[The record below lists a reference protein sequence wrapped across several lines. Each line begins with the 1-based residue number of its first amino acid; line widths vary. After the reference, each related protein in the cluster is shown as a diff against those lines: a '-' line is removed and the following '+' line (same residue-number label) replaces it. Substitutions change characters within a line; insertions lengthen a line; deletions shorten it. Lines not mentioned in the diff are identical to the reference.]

1 MGIFYHSEKEQK
13 GKIMMK
19 KTIKKSFAVLLVLLT
34 VVCIMPISSRAVT
47 TDIPSDAI
55 ELNGHYYYA
64 FDEGKTWTEAKEK
77 CEVIGGHLVTISTQ
91 EEQEIVESII
101 KNGTKSCY
109 WLGGTD
115 EIAEGQW
122 KWITGE
128 EFKYTHWAKDMPDNF
143 LTENYLMMFKEPHPR
158 RAGNTFGLWNDLKE
172 DCTCKDTPFFR
183 KDGFGFICEWEK
195 KTVPTGYNFL
205 RDSYNFGNYIAFISK
220 TYFEK
225 MFYDTKGW
233 ELFSLCMQEAFQGGM
248 CFGMATTTA
257 AIYNGLPDVSAF
269 AYRDGLEVKTAEKI
283 RDLNKK
289 SLTNPGAITIVGG
302 VYDGDLTL
310 DDYIKYAH
318 IFQLSSMSQKARVET
333 TGKELY
339 NIVKND
345 LENNAIGTVVE
356 MFNDGS
362 AHAVLAVGID
372 GNSILVDDPNST
384 NALKKITVNDDGTWS
399 FMKNW
404 DSTHCQLKYESD
416 YNIPLLWIENKIS
429 KKTKTQ
435 STEEAIAEYFDYD
448 NLLLTVNSQ
457 TYNLE
462 NNSAIKIEGVSYSEN
477 NDSEEK
483 NINIPNLYWIS
494 KDDTVTIN
502 EIKDCNNEF
511 RLAGNK
517 NIIYVN
523 TDEANSVTLKM
534 NDENNESA
542 AVISTDP
549 GKKCSVACVLFDKG
563 NTYDIKATGTS
574 NSDTVTA
581 AIIENGIK
589 VTGLNDIEVSYVKNE
604 EKVEDGDT
612 IAEVKDGREVNIT
625 VDESKDTVKTD
636 FVGEQTESVCGYCG
650 KVHGTSF
657 KEVLIKFFHR
667 IFYFFVKLFG
677 LKK

>member
-1 MGIFYHSEKEQK
+1 
-13 GKIMMK
+13 MK

-34 VVCIMPISSRAVT
+34 VVCIMPISSHAVT
-47 TDIPSDAI
+47 TDIPSDAV
-55 ELNGHYYYA
+55 EFNGHYYYA

-77 CEVIGGHLVTISTQ
+77 CEAMGGHLVTISSVA
-91 EEQEIVESII
+91 EQKQVLEILKTKNAYWIGAAREKDSWHWIDDTPFSYTNWGVGEPNNQASVESYAEII
-101 KNGTKSCY
+101 RC
-109 WLGGTD
+109 
-115 EIAEGQW
+115 
-122 KWITGE
+122 
-128 EFKYTHWAKDMPDNF
+128 
-143 LTENYLMMFKEPHPR
+143 NYKHFS
-158 RAGNTFGLWNDLKE
+158 AGKWNDLENDPLDNRNELFYQKQNL
-172 DCTCKDTPFFR
+172 
-183 KDGFGFICEWEK
+183 GFVCEWEK
-195 KTVPTGYNFL
+195 KTVPTGYNFF
-205 RDSYNFGNYIAFISK
+205 RDSYNFGNYTAFISK

-257 AIYNGLPDVSAF
+257 AIYNGLPDVSTF

-289 SLTNPGAITIVGG
+289 SLTNPGAITIAGG

-318 IFQLSSMSQKARVET
+318 IFQFSSMSQKARVET

-356 MFNDGS
+356 MFNDANGS
-362 AHAVLAVGID
+362 AHAVLAVGIE

-384 NALKKITVNDDGTWS
+384 NALRKITVNDDGTWS

-494 KDDTVTIN
+494 NDDTVTIN
-502 EIKDCNNEF
+502 EIKDCNSEF

-542 AVISTDP
+542 AVISTVP
-549 GKKCSVACVLFDKG
+549 GKKCSVACVLFDTE

-574 NSDTVTA
+574 NSDTVA
-581 AIIENGIK
+581 AEIIENGIK

-604 EKVEDGDT
+604 KKVEDGDT
-612 IAEVKDGREVNIT
+612 IADVRDGREVNIT

>member
-1 MGIFYHSEKEQK
+1 
-13 GKIMMK
+13 MMK
-19 KTIKKSFAVLLVLLT
+19 KTIKKSFAVLLTLLT
-34 VVCIMPISSRAVT
+34 VVFIMPISSRAVT
-47 TDIPSDAI
+47 TDIPSDAV
-55 ELNGHYYYA
+55 EYNGHYYYA

-77 CEVIGGHLVTISTQ
+77 CEVIGGHLVTITTQ

-233 ELFSLCMQEAFQGGM
+233 ELFSLFMQEAFQGGM

-318 IFQLSSMSQKARVET
+318 IFQFSSMSQKARVET

-384 NALKKITVNDDGTWS
+384 NALKKITVKDDGTWS

-404 DSTHCQLKYESD
+404 DSTNCCLKYESD

-435 STEEAIAEYFDYD
+435 STEEAISEYFDYD

-457 TYNLE
+457 KYNLA
-462 NNSAIKIEGVSYSEN
+462 NKSTIKIEGVFNFEN
-477 NDSEEK
+477 NDSVEK

-517 NIIYVN
+517 KIIYVN

-534 NDENNESA
+534 NDESNESA

-549 GKKCSVACVLFDKG
+549 SKKCSVACVLFDKG

-589 VTGLNDIEVSYVKNE
+589 VTGLNDIEVSYVKNK

-636 FVGEQTESVCGYCG
+636 FVGEQTEDICGYCG

>member
-1 MGIFYHSEKEQK
+1 
-13 GKIMMK
+13 MMK
-19 KTIKKSFAVLLVLLT
+19 KTIKKSFAVLLTLLT

-47 TDIPSDAI
+47 TDIPSDAV
-55 ELNGHYYYA
+55 EFNGHYYYA

-77 CEVIGGHLVTISTQ
+77 CEVIGGHLVTITTQ

-115 EIAEGQW
+115 EAAEGQW

-158 RAGNTFGLWNDLKE
+158 RSGNTFGLWNDLKE

-225 MFYDTKGW
+225 MFYTTKGW
-233 ELFSLCMQEAFQGGM
+233 ELFSLCMREAFQGGM

-345 LENNAIGTVVE
+345 LKNNAIGTVVE

-502 EIKDCNNEF
+502 EIKDCDNEF

-517 NIIYVN
+517 KIIYVN

-534 NDENNESA
+534 NDESNESA

-589 VTGLNDIEVSYVKNE
+589 VTGLNDIEVSYVKNK

-636 FVGEQTESVCGYCG
+636 FVGEQTEDICGYCG